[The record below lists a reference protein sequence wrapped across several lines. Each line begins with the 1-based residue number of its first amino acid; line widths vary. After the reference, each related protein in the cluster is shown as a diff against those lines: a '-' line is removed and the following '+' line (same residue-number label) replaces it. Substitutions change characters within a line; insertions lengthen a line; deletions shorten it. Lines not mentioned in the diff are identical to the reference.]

1 MVDKRRW
8 RYLNQRKIGTGKV
21 IYWMSRDIRVEDNW
35 AMIMASDLAD
45 SLRSDVEI
53 VFVRVKKFLE
63 ARREIFEQLE
73 KAISGVAASAA
84 KRRIKL
90 RVIEGEPAE
99 VIKKLC
105 KDEKIAAI
113 VTDFSPLRIGR
124 EWREDV
130 AAEIAI
136 PLYEVDA
143 HNIVPA
149 WIVSDKQEYGAY
161 TIRPKLLRVL
171 PEYLVEYP
179 KEWKSLGNRELKDFA
194 GRVVLFEDKRNDPN
208 AEATSRL
215 SSQLH
220 FGQLSAA
227 RVALTIDNAVYLEEL
242 IVRRELAENYCL
254 HNANYDNPKGFPA
267 WARETLHEH
276 EKDEREFLYSR
287 DEFEEARTHDKLWNS
302 AQKQM
307 LTTGYM
313 HGFMRMYWAKKILEW
328 SESATQAQATAIY
341 LNNKYEIDGRDPNG
355 YAGIAWSIGGVHDR
369 PWFERPIFGKI
380 RYMNESG
387 CRRKFAVERYIK
399 KWLTN

>member
-1 MVDKRRW
+1 M
-8 RYLNQRKIGTGKV
+8 
-21 IYWMSRDIRVEDNW
+21 
-35 AMIMASDLAD
+35 
-45 SLRSDVEI
+45 
-53 VFVRVKKFLE
+53 
-63 ARREIFEQLE
+63 
-73 KAISGVAASAA
+73 
-84 KRRIKL
+84 
-90 RVIEGEPAE
+90 
-99 VIKKLC
+99 
-105 KDEKIAAI
+105 
-113 VTDFSPLRIGR
+113 
-124 EWREDV
+124 
-130 AAEIAI
+130 
-136 PLYEVDA
+136 
-143 HNIVPA
+143 
-149 WIVSDKQEYGAY
+149 SDKQEYGAY
-161 TIRPKLLRVL
+161 TIRPKLLKVL
-171 PEYLVEYP
+171 PEYLVEFP
-179 KEWKSLGNRELKDFA
+179 KEWKSLGSRELKDFA

-254 HNANYDNPKGFPA
+254 HNANYDNPKGFPT

-276 EKDEREFLYSR
+276 EKDKREFLYSR
-287 DEFEEARTHDKLWNS
+287 EEFEEARTHDRLWNS

-307 LTTGYM
+307 LTTGFM

-328 SESATQAQATAIY
+328 SENAAQAQTTAIY
-341 LNNKYEIDGRDPNG
+341 LNDKYEIDGRDPNG

-369 PWFERPIFGKI
+369 PWFERAVFGKI